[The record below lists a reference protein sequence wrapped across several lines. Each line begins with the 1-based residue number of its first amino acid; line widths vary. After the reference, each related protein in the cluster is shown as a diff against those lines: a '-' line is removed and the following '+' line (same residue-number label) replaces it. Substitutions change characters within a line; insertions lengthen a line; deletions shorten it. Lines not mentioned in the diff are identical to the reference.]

1 VLLFISRKPKKLL
14 RINIKEIA
22 VLGCLLAN
30 IWPYVLDAAVLY
42 DGADTGG
49 VTNDDVFTID
59 YDQDA
64 TQSELQFGGS
74 SNYLRWDGGQFNI
87 SNDLD
92 LSSNQIKSARMENV
106 TAMPGGA
113 GGLGLAATGRLVQ
126 LTSADAIAPGCT
138 GPICQ
143 PGAYAWDG
151 TIWRSLQGSIT
162 AANATRIVTVGP
174 VDRDYTNIADA
185 AAYLNTLSGGM
196 MWIDPGNY
204 PVTTAV
210 DLENVMLRGADGN
223 GMTVI
228 QLSGDGKLLIK
239 DTFIEE
245 LNIAVGAINATFGM
259 DVKYNATYASSALF
273 TKVSFSVS
281 AGKYAIG
288 STAGTP
294 PTTIINLQNCS
305 EGAGDPGSFLGPQLS
320 SGLNT
325 GTSSIT
331 VINQLSTNP
340 LKISDWPVTIIGGS
354 NVVTSGAIIAVPD
367 RTILVS
373 PGMNIQGAINSLGA
387 QGGVIK
393 LLVGTHT
400 INNSLTINDDNIQL
414 TGEGLGT
421 ILSASPTWLGGIST
435 DDAVIQ
441 VGASDGTSPR
451 SNIVINNF
459 QLQVGPNIHGIQVN
473 GGTEVKV
480 MDMTVSSIAPK
491 TTGRVGILFT
501 DGAASPSSR
510 LTLTRSLITRDV
522 ATNRWVDGVHM
533 DGDASFPGLYGY
545 GNGITDSIL
554 SEVIV
559 NEAAETSFAFSAVSA
574 SAVFSNRARDMGF
587 NAGAIA
593 MFFQN
598 SNDVL
603 IINNTIEGNN
613 NATATGLRFNSNV
626 DDSIVL
632 GNTIRGGPQNFSIA
646 LYIANAN
653 CERNVLD
660 DNIIVG
666 ANTRLTDAGTSTKI
680 ESNHVR
686 SNNDPTVNDD
696 NDDGYPIGTM
706 WINLTTGNVFML
718 VDSTVGAAVWN
729 ALTGGGHAQNT
740 DTGTTSNSFVLD
752 TDNTGGDVYLQFGT
766 TLNERLAWDSANG
779 RFVLSDDLYLQGTLG
794 IIEGGATP
802 TFYTIFQGADQAADV
817 TYTLP
822 ATQGGTNTY
831 LNNDG
836 AGNLTWKGVLTNLF
850 TFLADATQ
858 LTWNNQPAALTEIVG
873 TNRRIRVDLTNAIE
887 ARLSVNVT
895 TAGANN
901 AQLRVQYSTDQ
912 ATWNYLDGG
921 TGPSVGINATGL
933 QVSSFV
939 TLVSGARADVYLR
952 VVGING
958 NNNADPRFSTIQ
970 LEVRN

>member
-1 VLLFISRKPKKLL
+1 M
-14 RINIKEIA
+14 A
-22 VLGCLLAN
+22 MAG
-30 IWPYVLDAAVLY
+30 VLY

-49 VTNDDVFTID
+49 VTNDDIFTID
-59 YDQDA
+59 YDQNA
-64 TQSELQFGGS
+64 AQSELRFGDS
-74 SNYLRWDGGQFNI
+74 SNFLRWDGSQFNI

-92 LSSNQIKSARMENV
+92 LSSNEIKSARMENV
-106 TAMPGGA
+106 SAMPGGA
-113 GGLGLAATGRLVQ
+113 GGLGLGATGRLVQ
-126 LTSADAIAPGCT
+126 LTVADAVAPGCT

-151 TIWRSLQGSIT
+151 TIWRSLQGSIN

-196 MWIDPGNY
+196 MWIDPGTY
-204 PVTTAV
+204 PVTTTV
-210 DLENVMLRGADGN
+210 DLENLMLRGADGN
-223 GMTVI
+223 GMTLI
-228 QLSGDGKLLIK
+228 QISGDGKMLIK

-245 LNIAVGAINATFGM
+245 LNIAVGAINGTYGM
-259 DVKYNATYASSALF
+259 DVKYNASFASSALF

-305 EGAGDPGSFLGPQLS
+305 EGAGDPGSFLSTQAA
-320 SGLNT
+320 SGLNSS
-325 GTSSIT
+325 TSSVT
-331 VINQLSTNP
+331 VINQLSTSP
-340 LKISDWPVTIIGGS
+340 LKISNWPVTIIGGS
-354 NVVTSGAIIAVPD
+354 NVVTSGTITAVPD

-373 PGMNIQGAINSLGA
+373 PGMNIQAAINSLGT

-400 INNSLTINDDNIQL
+400 INDSITINNDNIQL
-414 TGEGLGT
+414 TGEGPGT
-421 ILSASPTWLGGIST
+421 VLYAAPVWTGGST
-435 DDAVIQ
+435 VNDAVIN
-441 VGASDGTSPR
+441 VGLTDGTAPR
-451 SNIVINNF
+451 NNIVIHNF

-473 GGTEVKV
+473 GGNEVKV

-491 TTGRVGILFT
+491 TAGRVGILFT
-501 DGAASPSSR
+501 DGASTTSSR
-510 LTLTRSLITRDV
+510 FTLTRSLVTRDN

-533 DGDASFPGLYGY
+533 DGDSTFPGLYGY
-545 GNGITDSIL
+545 GNGIRDSII

-559 NEAAETSFAFSAVSA
+559 NEAAETSYAFSAVSA

-587 NAGAIA
+587 NNGAIA

-598 SNDVL
+598 SSDILV
-603 IINNTIEGNN
+603 INNTIEGNN

-626 DDSIVL
+626 DDSVVL

-646 LYIANAN
+646 LYLVNAN

-660 DNIIVG
+660 DNIIVN
-666 ANTRLTDAGTSTKI
+666 AATRVTDAGTSTKL

-686 SNNDPTVNDD
+686 SNSDPTANDD
-696 NDDGYPIGTM
+696 NGDGYPIGTL
-706 WINLTTGNVFML
+706 WINLTSEDVFML
-718 VDSTVGAAVWN
+718 VDSTAGAAVWVS
-729 ALTGGGHAQNT
+729 LTDSGHLQNT

-752 TDNTGGDVYLQFGT
+752 TDNTGGNVYLQFGT
-766 TLNERLAWDSANG
+766 TLNERLTWDSANG
-779 RFVLSDDLYLQGTLG
+779 RFVISDDLYLQGTLG
-794 IIEGGATP
+794 IIEGGGSP
-802 TFYTIFQGADQAADV
+802 TFYTIFQGADQTGNI

-822 ATQGGTNTY
+822 ASQGSSNTY
-831 LNNDG
+831 LRNDG
-836 AGNLTWKGVLTNLF
+836 SGNLTWRGVLTNLF

-858 LTWNNQPAALTEIVG
+858 YTWNNQPAALTELPGSNKRV
-873 TNRRIRVDLTNAIE
+873 RVDLTNATE

-895 TAGANN
+895 TAGSANS
-901 AQLRVQYSTDQ
+901 QLRIQYSTDQ
-912 ATWNYLDGG
+912 ATWDYLDGG
-921 TGPSVGINATGL
+921 TGPAVSINSTGL

-939 TLVSGARADVYLR
+939 TLESGARADVYLR

-958 NNNADPRFSTIQ
+958 NGTSDPAFSKIQ
-970 LEVRN
+970 LEARN